1 MKVELERCALIAP
14 RNDDDW
20 VAYHDIRRRILFER
34 RGELGVYDPNLP
46 GPQTAPSVCG
56 TPAIHGGR
64 ERAPGHYPKLLVRAS
79 TYLGVVRIDVA
90 GATAYLR
97 RVAIDEPHQRQ
108 GLGRTLLALAE
119 AFAREQAAS
128 RVESSVARDAVPFY
142 LKCGYRLVGVDEA
155 DAPHPQMYKEL
166 RS

>member
-1 MKVELERCALIAP
+1 MSFELERCALVEP
-14 RNDDDW
+14 RSDADW
-20 VAYHDIRRRILFER
+20 SAYHDIRRRMLFER
-34 RGELGVYDPNLP
+34 RGEHGVYDANRPD
-46 GPQTAPSVCG
+46 
-56 TPAIHGGR
+56 
-64 ERAPGHYPKLLVRAS
+64 ERSPGHHPKLLVRAS
-79 TYLGVVRIDVA
+79 DYLGVVRIDVA

-119 AFAREQAAS
+119 AFARAQSAT

-142 LKCGYRLVGVDEA
+142 LKCGYRLVGVEEA

-166 RS
+166 RP